1 MNELNV
7 VASLPPP
14 PRTPQQIKTRAAA
27 EDFEAMVIAQM
38 FSYMTTGMKTD
49 GPFSGGY
56 SEGIYRSMLNEQ
68 YGKIIAKRGGIGIAD
83 AITREMLRAQE
94 NIQAQESIR
103 AQENAATEQDQ
114 TVAKANPT
122 QEKAP

>member
-1 MNELNV
+1 MDQLNV

-38 FSYMTTGMKTD
+38 FSYMTAGIKTD
-49 GPFSGGY
+49 GPFSGGS

-94 NIQAQESIR
+94 NAQIQENIQAK
-103 AQENAATEQDQ
+103 AT
-114 TVAKANPT
+114 PT
-122 QEKAP
+122 QEKTP